1 LSSDSIAFPHI
12 SIFCLTAEKMQHF
25 KKTVIFYP
33 LCILAIWMPCVY
45 LGVAANQAK
54 DVPQLQEKIDARRTL
69 ATQGAQLTP
78 EARNDLRQKMAADDV
93 VLLLLGRYA
102 PLWLAGLLGA
112 GIMAAV
118 MASDSQIL
126 ALSTMFTQ
134 DLFAFYGG
142 RRRFGELAQVYAGRA
157 FVVAITLVAY
167 IIALQAPPSIFDL
180 AVQYAFSGFA
190 ALSPLIFAALF
201 WRGST
206 KWGALASTAFTLASV
221 AAIAV
226 FQWVV
231 PAPPPGPPNVI
242 WSMGGMDLLARTPGG
257 TTICGFLPVVPM
269 TILSALLMVVVSLAT
284 SKPSPPTIARY
295 FPK

>member
-1 LSSDSIAFPHI
+1 LSSIAFPHI

-201 WRGST
+201 WRSST
-206 KWGALASTAFTLASV
+206 KWGAAGEHPPFTLASV
-221 AAIAV
+221 AAVAI
-226 FQWVV
+226 F
-231 PAPPPGPPNVI
+231 
-242 WSMGGMDLLARTPGG
+242 SMGCSCPSAGAASRDLSAGGIDLLARTPGG

-269 TILSALLMVVVSLAT
+269 TIFSALLMRSCRWLLR
-284 SKPSPPTIARY
+284 SPASRPLPAY